1 LAFLKYDLSTF
12 LFSFPIQY
20 RHPYYPVSAQEA
32 VYRLLGLPLHIFDFQ
47 AVWIPTGMPHQRV
60 HLLKPKHLL
69 SALEDEE
76 ENVFF
81 TGIEDRR

>member
-1 LAFLKYDLSTF
+1 MQATLYQPNE
-12 LFSFPIQY
+12 FSG
-20 RHPYYPVSAQEA
+20 VSFSSFIA
-32 VYRLLGLPLHIFDFQ
+32 VFFYLQ
-47 AVWIPTGMPHQRV
+47 SVWIPTGMPHQRV